1 MSEENNE
8 KSCCTHYSIVFAHT
22 LLRLWV
28 GMRLFMAGLDKFRS
42 GNGPTTTFSMENL
55 TKKSDQIATLMSTN
69 SFLPESMC
77 KMFAASIP
85 FPLVIVGIWVAV
97 GLFAEVGLF
106 VAGLLFLS
114 LGFGLAAL
122 PDDTEVVVN
131 IGISVLIVA
140 AALATAKGK
149 ALSLDGLLFGRRR
162 KSA

>member
-1 MSEENNE
+1 MSEDKQD
-8 KSCCTHYSIVFAHT
+8 KSCCTPYAIVFAHT

-69 SFLPESMC
+69 SFLPESLC
-77 KMFAASIP
+77 KSFALTIP
-85 FPLVIVGIWVAV
+85 YPLVIVGIWVAL
-97 GLFAEVGLF
+97 GLFTDLGLF
-106 VAGLLFLS
+106 VAGLVFLS

-122 PDDTEVVVN
+122 PDDAEVVVN

-140 AALATAKGK
+140 AALATSKGR
-149 ALSLDGLLFGRRR
+149 ALSLDGILFR
-162 KSA
+162 KKSL